1 MKIEK
6 PEIMTAQE
14 VAEFLRVSE
23 RTVYD
28 WAASGTI
35 PAGKLGTTW
44 RFKRSEVEKW
54 VDEQLSTSTKKNI
67 TFSPVKLNK
76 ILNPDHITLIDTDN
90 KDTALMSIIDNLASS
105 GAISNKE
112 AVTEGIFQREKL
124 MSTGIGLGIGIPH
137 IRIESITN
145 LMMAVGVS
153 TVNITDYESLD
164 GNPVRIIFMILAGKD
179 QHALHI
185 KTMAAISARLKNPL
199 LRERL
204 IESRDPKTI
213 HSLLTDGEQ

>member
-1 MKIEK
+1 MQTLK
-6 PEIMTAQE
+6 PEIMTVQE

-54 VDEQLSTSTKKNI
+54 VDDNLAASSKKNV
-67 TFSPVKLNK
+67 TFSPINLKQ
-76 ILNPDHITLIDTDN
+76 ILNPDHITIIETSN
-90 KDTALMSIIDNLASS
+90 KDAALMSIINNMTSK
-105 GAISNKE
+105 GAISDKE

-137 IRIESITN
+137 VRLSNISN
-145 LMMAVGVS
+145 LIMAVGVS
-153 TVNITDYESLD
+153 TVDITDYESLD

-179 QHALHI
+179 QHAQHI
-185 KTMAAISARLKNPL
+185 KTMAAISSRLKNPL

-204 IESRDPKTI
+204 IGSRDPKSI

>member
-1 MKIEK
+1 MQTVK
-6 PEIMTAQE
+6 PEIMTVQE
-14 VAEFLRVSE
+14 VADFLRVSE

-28 WAASGTI
+28 WATSGTI

-54 VDEQLSTSTKKNI
+54 VDDNLAASSKKTV
-67 TFSPVKLNK
+67 TFSPINLKQ
-76 ILNPDHITLIDTDN
+76 ILNPDHITLIETN
-90 KDTALMSIIDNLASS
+90 HKDIALMSIINNLAVK
-105 GAISNKE
+105 GAIADKE
-112 AVTEGIFQREKL
+112 TVTEGIFQREKL

-137 IRIESITN
+137 IRLAGITD
-145 LMMAVGVS
+145 LIMAVGVS
-153 TVNITDYESLD
+153 TEDITDYESLD
-164 GNPVRIIFMILAGKD
+164 GNPVRIMFMILAGKD

-204 IESRDPKTI
+204 IESRDTQEI
-213 HSLLTDGEQ
+213 HSLLTDGE

>member
-1 MKIEK
+1 MIEK

-54 VDEQLSTSTKKNI
+54 VDEQLSPSSKKNI
-67 TFSPVKLNK
+67 TFSPIKLNK
-76 ILNPDHITLIDTDN
+76 ILNPDHITIIETNN
-90 KDTALMSIIDNLASS
+90 KDIALMSIIENLTLR

-137 IRIESITN
+137 IRMDGIN
-145 LMMAVGVS
+145 DLMMAVCLS
-153 TVNITDYESLD
+153 TIDISDYESLD

-185 KTMAAISARLKNPL
+185 KTMAAISSRLKNPL

-204 IESRDPKTI
+204 IESKDPKEI
-213 HSLLTDGEQ
+213 HSLLTDRE